1 MLNRIKQYRLAAG
14 LTPADISSMF
24 KIPYRTVQ
32 KWEKGELTPP
42 AWAEQQIITRL
53 QAARRQ
59 EPARHALPE
68 QAPKKHLPPGMEP
81 SGNFSK
87 SKKIRGADPLY

>member
-24 KIPYRTVQ
+24 KIPYCTVQ
-32 KWEKGELTPP
+32 KWEKGELIPP
-42 AWAEQQIITRL
+42 AWAEQQIISRL
-53 QAARRQ
+53 QTSRQQ
-59 EPARHALPE
+59 EPSRHFLRGQSPTNELSKSA
-68 QAPKKHLPPGMEP
+68 QANRSFP
-81 SGNFSK
+81 K